1 MKIHDNSKIEKE
13 ILNFLNEVTGSKFRE
28 IKSNLSKITAL
39 LKQEFNKEQIVEVI
53 QLKVIQWKNNPK
65 MAMYLRPSTLFLE
78 SNFENYIN
86 EIERIKKN
94 PTMYADYFKQINN
107 IKTSAADD
115 ADDLKAMFG

>member
-1 MKIHDNSKIEKE
+1 MSEEQE
-13 ILNFLNEVTGSKFRE
+13 ILSQLNQLTGSKFRE

-39 LKQEFNKEQIVEVI
+39 LKQDFTKEQIIEVI

-86 EIERIKKN
+86 EIERIKQN
-94 PTMYADYFKQINN
+94 PQLYAKYFAEINN
-107 IKTSAADD
+107 VKTEQSTSGAFDKID
-115 ADDLKAMFG
+115 AMFGKRR

>member
-1 MKIHDNSKIEKE
+1 MKTEETE

-39 LKQEFNKEQIVEVI
+39 LKQEFTKEQIVEVI

-115 ADDLKAMFG
+115 VDDLKAMFG

>member
-1 MKIHDNSKIEKE
+1 MSEEQE
-13 ILNFLNEVTGSKFRE
+13 ILSQLNQLTGSKFRE

-39 LKQEFNKEQIVEVI
+39 LKQDFTKEQITEVI

-65 MAMYLRPSTLFLE
+65 MSMYLRPSTLFLE

-86 EIERIKKN
+86 EIERIKQN
-94 PTMYADYFKQINN
+94 PTMYAEYFKTINN

-115 ADDLKAMFG
+115 VDDLKAMFG

>member
-1 MKIHDNSKIEKE
+1 MIIEEIE

-28 IKSNLSKITAL
+28 IKSNISKITGL
-39 LKQEFNKEQIVEVI
+39 LKQDFTKEQIIEVI
-53 QLKVIQWKNNPK
+53 QLKVVQWKNNPK

-78 SNFENYIN
+78 KNFENYIN

-94 PTMYADYFKQINN
+94 PKMYAEHFKQINN

-115 ADDLKAMFG
+115 VDDLKAMFG